1 MTKEEK
7 KKLITVKFKAD
18 DWHQVIE
25 ALSLYGWISFD
36 FGNKE
41 KHQYA
46 AWLKSVIATR
56 LWEESEPS
64 ERGLKPTDD
73 SKPIPISE
81 KDLPF

>member
-1 MTKEEK
+1 MTKED
-7 KKLITVKFKAD
+7 KLITVKFKAD

-25 ALSLYGWISFD
+25 ALSLYGLMAFD
-36 FGNKE
+36 FGDKE
-41 KHQYA
+41 KHRYA
-46 AWLKSVIATR
+46 AWLSGVIATR

-64 ERGLKPTDD
+64 GGLKPTDD